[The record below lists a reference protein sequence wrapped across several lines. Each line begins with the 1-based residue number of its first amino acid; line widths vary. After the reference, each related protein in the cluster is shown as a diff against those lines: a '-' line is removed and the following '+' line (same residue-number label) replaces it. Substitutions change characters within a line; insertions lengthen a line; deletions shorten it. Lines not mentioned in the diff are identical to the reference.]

1 MPARKKQKSNRPSK
15 RLYVYMAFVTMVVV
29 HFFTKPFKRGLS
41 SLSRRLKKSSK
52 RSSIRAQLKLGQEDF
67 NQPVFV
73 KKSNPKKKNSYQ
85 IS

>member
-1 MPARKKQKSNRPSK
+1 MPARKKQKSNRTSK

-52 RSSIRAQLKLGQEDF
+52 KNNIRAQLKLGQEDF
-67 NQPVFV
+67 NQSVFA
-73 KKSNPKKKNSYQ
+73 KNISTSKKKNLH
-85 IS
+85 